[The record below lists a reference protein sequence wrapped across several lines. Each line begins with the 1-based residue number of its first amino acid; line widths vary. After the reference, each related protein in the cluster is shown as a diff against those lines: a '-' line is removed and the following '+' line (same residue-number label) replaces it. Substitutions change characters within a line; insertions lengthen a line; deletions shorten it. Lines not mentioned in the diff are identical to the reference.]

1 MIRKEKTAGCLPAWH
16 LTGAGGIAPSGAILP
31 HQTSGNAMFV

>member
-1 MIRKEKTAGCLPAWH
+1 MIRKEKMAGCLPAWH
-16 LTGAGGIAPSGAILP
+16 LPGAGRIAPRAIPP